1 MTETAESPA
10 QSNLFSVTLVS
21 LNPLGDKDKERFHS
35 ITAQLLYLAK
45 RVRPDLLVVVSFLTK
60 RVLSSQTDDWKKLV
74 RAIQYLRFTSDM
86 GIVLEG
92 QRQMQVIAY
101 VDASYGVHQ
110 DMKSHGGCLI
120 GLGGGP
126 VYAKSSS
133 QKINT
138 KSSTE
143 AELVALS
150 NSTSQIV

>member
-1 MTETAESPA
+1 M
-10 QSNLFSVTLVS
+10 
-21 LNPLGDKDKERFHS
+21 
-35 ITAQLLYLAK
+35 YLAK

-60 RVLSSQTDDWKKLV
+60 RVLSPQTDDWKKLV

-92 QRQMQVIAY
+92 QQQIQVIACVY
-101 VDASYGVHQ
+101 ASYGVHQ
-110 DMKSHGGCLI
+110 DMKSHSKCVI
-120 GLGGGP
+120 GLGGEP

-143 AELVALS
+143 SELVALS
-150 NSTSQIV
+150 DSTS